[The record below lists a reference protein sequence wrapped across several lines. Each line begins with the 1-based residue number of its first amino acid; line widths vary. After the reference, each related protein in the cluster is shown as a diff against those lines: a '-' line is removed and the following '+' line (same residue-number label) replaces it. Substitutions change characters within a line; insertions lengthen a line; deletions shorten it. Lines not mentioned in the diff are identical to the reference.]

1 MSRLVKAEDPNY
13 LLVKRNEKVIANY
26 PIDKLLE
33 LLSKFKD
40 EDMCSTSEFRDYDSL
55 EEFIYNIY
63 FLDFFEY
70 FLDDLHVLVQ
80 DLITYEKYKTNST
93 MVFCKNPYFKDIIK
107 MCRNYV
113 FHHIDINTL
122 YTQLQN
128 MILLINKSTYS
139 VTTKNSLLRLYDGL
153 TYFTLSVINNN
164 TNDLMK
170 LLETIRKNIKYNN
183 IKKQF
188 YFNKKTIEEIENFT
202 KKTMIEIKKDLLS
215 KFRLFQ
221 RKYLSAIAKLRKIG
235 PPNALPKNSREIKKE
250 LNKNKNVDY
259 KAYEVFCLYV
269 LSKEENEA
277 IYDYLAGIHK
287 NTFKGVIHKNINN
300 NKITNIK
307 ATTKKTHHKEYLQ
320 KSKEILKS
328 VEDKIKEH
336 GDIID
341 KETKSQVEEIRKSF
355 DSFYSN
361 KSQPLILVFGN
372 LPNDIIRQCKM
383 IRIINKDIDK
393 MIKEHMN
400 KEKQRKQE
408 QENEKKKK
416 EEKKQ
421 DKKERIKQKKIKFIS
436 NLANNN
442 SNINQENNVKQKI
455 NKLLLKYTNK
465 LKNNTLTHL
474 QRKKILEII
483 QRLEAYKNSNL

>member
-70 FLDDLHVLVQ
+70 FLDDLHVFVP

-113 FHHIDINTL
+113 FHYIDINTL

-153 TYFTLSVINNN
+153 TYFTLSVIKNN

-221 RKYLSAIAKLRKIG
+221 RKYLSAIAKLRRIG

-287 NTFKGVIHKNINN
+287 NTFKGVIYKNINN
-300 NKITNIK
+300 NKVANIK
-307 ATTKKTHHKEYLQ
+307 ANTKKTHHKEYIE
-320 KSKEILKS
+320 KSEEILEI

-341 KETKSQVEEIRKSF
+341 KETKSQVEKIRKLF
-355 DSFYSN
+355 DSKQFKN
-361 KSQPLILVFGN
+361 TLNFGN
-372 LPNDIIRQCKM
+372 DNALSIGGKIIKDCKT
-383 IRIINKDIDK
+383 IRIINKNIDK

-400 KEKQRKQE
+400 KEQMNKE
-408 QENEKKKK
+408 QEKR
-416 EEKKQ
+416 EEVLKLL
-421 DKKERIKQKKIKFIS
+421 DNIKQNTSLKNNANTREKIVHLLGY
-436 NLANNN
+436 NLLR
-442 SNINQENNVKQKI
+442 K
-455 NKLLLKYTNK
+455 TNK
-465 LKNNTLTHL
+465 LSKKESNTINQIKTKLN
-474 QRKKILEII
+474 KILPK
-483 QRLEAYKNSNL
+483 QKL